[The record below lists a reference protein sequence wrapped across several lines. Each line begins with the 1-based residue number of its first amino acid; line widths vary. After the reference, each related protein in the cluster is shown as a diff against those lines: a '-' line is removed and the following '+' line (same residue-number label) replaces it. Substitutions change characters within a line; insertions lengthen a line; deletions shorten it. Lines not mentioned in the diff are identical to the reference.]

1 MNVKFKEINASKG
14 KQRVLN
20 IHTLASNVFMED
32 NSNLQEYS
40 NNKYIKFFCS
50 SDERNINIPDIKQRS
65 NKNPTVKAVHNSAVT
80 RHYIPVILYSEF
92 PLNY

>member
-40 NNKYIKFFCS
+40 NNKYIKSLSMDGF
-50 SDERNINIPDIKQRS
+50 NLVIKNFNDKVLDS
-65 NKNPTVKAVHNSAVT
+65 IELHVKVYW
-80 RHYIPVILYSEF
+80 R
-92 PLNY
+92 